1 MSFGLKLNSVG
12 PYLRFFR
19 VRRTPIGPCTIPI
32 GPNYNKIFQLRRTSD
47 GLRRSPKNG
56 FQSPTD
62 SGGLR
67 RTLTKSVSKIHTPK
81 DDRLSPTFLASPI
94 KSGGLRRTPI
104 GLKLFFSDSLKIFRT
119 AQNFFGVLVR
129 RSPSESVGVRCTP
142 TQSDKKLV
150 RRNMNSHRKLLVLP
164 QSVYKISNIYIDI

>member
-1 MSFGLKLNSVG
+1 MSVGLRSDLARFRSDQTIIKFFNSVG
-12 PYLRFFR
+12 L
-19 VRRTPIGPCTIPI
+19 
-32 GPNYNKIFQLRRTSD
+32 
-47 GLRRSPKNG
+47 
-56 FQSPTD
+56 PTD
-62 SGGLR
+62 SGGVRKTVFRVR

-129 RSPSESVGVRCTP
+129 RSPSESVGVRRTP

-150 RRNMNSHRKLLVLP
+150 HRNMNSHRKLLVLP